1 MRRLLFWQVDL
12 ILGIERVLAVQQFS
26 PAAIHVYIAMKPT
39 PFSTLAALC
48 QQLEKTTKKL
58 EKSRLLSEFLREL
71 QLEEIAPSV
80 LLLLGKIFSA
90 TDSRT
95 LGISWRTL
103 QNLEAKLSKGKKKK
117 APLSIL
123 EVHQHFA
130 EIAAASG
137 KGSRQLKEELL
148 ADLLSC
154 VSASEKKYLV
164 KMIFG
169 EMQHGVAEGVMQ
181 QGIAEAIGAELSQV
195 RRAALLLGDIAEV
208 ARLGLTKGRKALEKI
223 SLQIMRPIQ
232 PMLAELAEDFDEVF
246 KEHGKQTALEYKY
259 DGARVQIHCS
269 PKNKT
274 AQVKIFSRQ
283 LSEVTLSLP
292 EVVEWAQTKIKAEN
306 FIVEGEVVAVIAD
319 GKPLP
324 FQELMRRFRRVH
336 QIEETMKEV
345 PVRLYLFDLLYCDGQ
360 SFIDLPYEERWQKLA
375 GICDASLLTDRT
387 IAKEVKAAEEFLH
400 QAMQA
405 GHEGLMAKNLTSTY
419 RPGSRGKKWFKIK
432 PAETLDLT
440 IVAADWGYG
449 RRTGWLSNYHLAVR
463 NHEAGEFLVIGKT
476 FKGLTDKEF
485 KWMTAKLQE
494 LKISESDYTVRV
506 RPQIVVEVAYN
517 EIQRSPHYQSKFALR
532 FARIK
537 RIRTDKS
544 LEQIDTI
551 GRLRQLYERQFER
564 KGVVGQ
570 KDQERFQ

>member
-1 MRRLLFWQVDL
+1 MN
-12 ILGIERVLAVQQFS
+12 AS
-26 PAAIHVYIAMKPT
+26 T
-39 PFSTLAALC
+39 PFSTLATLC

-58 EKSRLLSEFLREL
+58 EKSALLSQFLREL
-71 QLEEIAPSV
+71 RPDEIAPSV
-80 LLLLGKIFSA
+80 LLLLGKIFSV

-103 QNLEAKLSKGKKKK
+103 QNLEAKLSKSKKK

-123 EVHQHFA
+123 EAHEHFA
-130 EIAAASG
+130 EIAGASG
-137 KGSRQLKEELL
+137 KGSRQRKEELL
-148 ADLLSC
+148 ADLLSR

-181 QGIAEAIGAELSQV
+181 QGIAKAIGADLALV
-195 RRAALLLGDIAEV
+195 RRAALLLGDIADV
-208 ARLGLTKGRKALEKI
+208 ARLGLTKGKKALEKI
-223 SLQIMRPIQ
+223 SLQLMRPIQ

-246 KEHGKQTALEYKY
+246 KEHGEQTALEYKY

-269 PKNKT
+269 HEGKS
-274 AQVKIFSRQ
+274 AEVKIFSRQ
-283 LSEVTLSLP
+283 LSEVTPSLP
-292 EVVEWAQTKIKAEN
+292 EVVEWAQSKINAEN
-306 FIVEGEVVAVIAD
+306 FIVEGEVVAVNTE

-336 QIEETMKEV
+336 QIEETMKDV
-345 PVRLYLFDLLYCDGQ
+345 PVRLYLFDLLYVNGQ
-360 SFIDLPYEERWQKLA
+360 SLIDLPYEERWQKLTE
-375 GICDASLLTDRT
+375 ICDSTLLADRI
-387 IAKEVKAAEEFLH
+387 IAKEIKSADEFLQ

-405 GHEGLMAKNLTSTY
+405 GHEGLMAKDLASTY
-419 RPGSRGKKWFKIK
+419 QPGSRGKKWFKIK

-463 NHEAGEFLVIGKT
+463 DSETGEFLVIGKT
-476 FKGLTDKEF
+476 FKGLTDEEF

-494 LKISESDYTVRV
+494 LKISETDYTVRV

-517 EIQRSPHYQSKFALR
+517 EIQRSPHYKSKFALR

-544 LEQIDTI
+544 PEQIDSI
-551 GRLRQLYERQFER
+551 ERLRQLYERQFER
-564 KGVVGQ
+564 KGQ
-570 KDQERFQ
+570 AKES